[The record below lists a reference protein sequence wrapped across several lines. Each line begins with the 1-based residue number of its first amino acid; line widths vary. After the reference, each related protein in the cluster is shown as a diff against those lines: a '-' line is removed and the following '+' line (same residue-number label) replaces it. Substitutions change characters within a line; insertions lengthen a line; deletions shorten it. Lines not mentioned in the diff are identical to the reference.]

1 MQNHAILHSDLN
13 CFYASVETMLDPS
26 LRGKAVA
33 VCGCTED
40 RHGIVLAKS
49 ELAKKAGVK
58 TGMVNWEAK
67 QCCRDLIIVP
77 PQYDQYLKYSKLT
90 QAIYQRYTDMVEPF
104 GMDECWLDVTGS
116 QYVCGD
122 ARTIAENI
130 RRSVKEELGLT
141 VSIGVSFNKVF
152 AKLGSDLKKPDAI
165 TEISPESYKEKV
177 WPLPCS
183 DMIYCGPAT
192 TKKLAQYGIHTIG
205 DVAVCDP
212 LFLKGLLGVNGLALW
227 TYANGRDHSRV
238 MHKDFVSPVKSV
250 GHGITCVSDLENE
263 EEVWKVIFALSQ
275 DIGHRL
281 RLHNLATRTVQVHV
295 RGNDLFGSQY
305 QCKLPLKTQL
315 PSEIA
320 AAAFRSF
327 KERYPWNTKVR
338 AVTVR
343 AIELSPKDSAEQLT
357 LFDNVQHRM
366 AMEKVQDA
374 VEEIRGRFGKSAI
387 TYACLMGDL
396 KMPMD
401 GRDKVKMPGLMY
413 Q

>member
-1 MQNHAILHSDLN
+1 MQNRAILHSDLN
-13 CFYASVETMLDPS
+13 CFYASVETMLDPR

-33 VCGCTED
+33 VCGSTED

-58 TGMVNWEAK
+58 TGMVNWEAR

-90 QAIYQRYTDMVEPF
+90 QAIYQRYTDMMEPF

-116 QYVCGD
+116 GNVCGD
-122 ARTIAENI
+122 ARMIAENI

-152 AKLGSDLKKPDAI
+152 AKLGSDMKKPDAI
-165 TEISPESYKEKV
+165 TEIAPESYKEKI

-192 TKKLAQYGIHTIG
+192 TKKLARCGIHTIG
-205 DVAVCDP
+205 NVAACDP
-212 LFLKGLLGVNGLALW
+212 VFLKNLLGANGLALW
-227 TYANGRDHSRV
+227 SYANGRDTSRV
-238 MHKDFVSPVKSV
+238 MHKDFVSPIKSV

-263 EEVWKVIFALSQ
+263 EEVWKVILELSQ

-281 RLHNLATRTVQVHV
+281 RLHGLATRTVQIAV
-295 RGNDLFGSQY
+295 RGNDLYDSQF
-305 QCKLPLKTQL
+305 QCKLPIKTQL

-320 AAAFRSF
+320 VAAFRCF
-327 KERYPWNTKVR
+327 KERYAWNTKVR

-343 AIELSPKDSAEQLT
+343 AIELSPKSDAEQIS
-357 LFDNVQHRM
+357 LFDNVQQRI
-366 AMEKVQDA
+366 AKEKVQDA
-374 VEEIRGRFGKSAI
+374 VEEIRGRFGKAAV
-387 TYACLMGDL
+387 TYASLLGDL
-396 KMPMD
+396 KMPTD
-401 GRDKVKMPGLMY
+401 GRDKVKMPGIMY